1 MTKRYRSLFIIATLL
16 ILLSVFCQHECV
28 GISLRGP
35 KEEDAS
41 GASGAGESGA
51 SGADSSGASGAGES
65 GASGAGESGASG
77 AGESGASGAGESG
90 ASGGESG
97 ASGSE
102 SGASGGESGASGG
115 ESGASGGESGASGG
129 ESGASGA
136 ADKGALAKMLQ
147 GLAKKIEGKEKEGG
161 MSGPAAHIVDAL
173 VHSVRIMGRRHA
185 AKLTMKEMIEAL
197 HKKKESK
204 KPKVSLSQVL
214 DAFRLPPRPPKKKKR
229 DIKPL
234 LVKKV
239 LSMEATIDKLQGMLD
254 GEEMKEEDK
263 TGETEEELKSRE
275 MLEGLP
281 DLKPE
286 ESSLPKPIT
295 VVPKPPQAVKKL

>member
-77 AGESGASGAGESG
+77 AGESGASGS
-90 ASGGESG
+90 
-97 ASGSE
+97 
-102 SGASGGESGASGG
+102 ESGASGG

>member
-41 GASGAGESGA
+41 GASCAGESGA

-77 AGESGASGAGESG
+77 SESG

-97 ASGSE
+97 ASGS
-102 SGASGGESGASGG
+102 ESGASGG

>member
-77 AGESGASGAGESG
+77 AGESGASG
-90 ASGGESG
+90 GESG

-102 SGASGGESGASGG
+102 SGASGSESGASGG

>member
-77 AGESGASGAGESG
+77 
-90 ASGGESG
+90 GESG

-102 SGASGGESGASGG
+102 SGASGSESGASGG

-263 TGETEEELKSRE
+263 
-275 MLEGLP
+275 
-281 DLKPE
+281 
-286 ESSLPKPIT
+286 
-295 VVPKPPQAVKKL
+295 A

>member
-35 KEEDAS
+35 KEEDA
-41 GASGAGESGA
+41 
-51 SGADSSGASGAGES
+51 
-65 GASGAGESGASG
+65 
-77 AGESGASGAGESG
+77 SGASGAGESG

-229 DIKPL
+229 DVKPL

>member
-77 AGESGASGAGESG
+77 
-90 ASGGESG
+90 GESG
-97 ASGSE
+97 ASGSESGASGGE

>member
-77 AGESGASGAGESG
+77 S
-90 ASGGESG
+90 
-97 ASGSE
+97 
-102 SGASGGESGASGG
+102 ESGASGG